1 MMNKDF
7 YVNTRK
13 KIMDNVQ
20 DNSLFILFSGKAPHR
35 SADADYDFIV
45 NKNFFYMVGIEREKF
60 ILLIEKRNNELKET
74 LFIDKV
80 SPIEEKWTGF
90 RMKEDEA
97 RSISGIENIKAVKD
111 FNTYIN
117 TVLFNG
123 DFLNIYLDLER
134 QAWDAD
140 ETISFKFAK
149 DITDRYP
156 HINIYNSYNIIA
168 KSRMIKEK
176 EEIEMIRKA
185 IEITNQGIRKM
196 MENSKPGMMEYQL
209 EAYFDFE
216 IKTLGAKRHAFKTI
230 AASGKNG
237 IVLHY
242 GENNCEMKD
251 GDLILFDLGAEYN
264 NYCADI
270 SRTFPVNGKFTERQK
285 EIYNI
290 VLKSQLETIKAVEP
304 GIPYKELNNVTRRV
318 LIEECK
324 KIGLIKEDEEISKY
338 YYHGVSHYLGLD
350 THDVGDRNVNLQPGM
365 VLTIEPGLYIEEE
378 GIGIRIE
385 DNVVVTEDGCEVLS
399 KDIIKTVEEIE
410 ALMNK

>member
-1 MMNKDF
+1 MNRDF
-7 YVNTRK
+7 YINTRK
-13 KIMDNVQ
+13 RIMSNIE
-20 DNSLFILFSGKAPHR
+20 DNSLFILFSGIAPHK
-35 SADADYDFIV
+35 SADAEYDFIV
-45 NKNFFYMVGIEREKF
+45 NKNFYYMVGIEREKF
-60 ILLIEKRNNELKET
+60 VLLIEKRNNKLKET

-80 SPIEEKWTGF
+80 TALEEKWTGF
-90 RMKEDEA
+90 RMKEEEA
-97 RSISGIENIKAVKD
+97 RSISGIENIKPVNSLND
-111 FNTYIN
+111 YIN
-117 TVLFNG
+117 YILFDG
-123 DFLNIYLDLER
+123 DFSRIYLDLER
-134 QAWDAD
+134 RGWDD
-140 ETISFKFAK
+140 SETKAYTLAK
-149 DITDRYP
+149 NIREKYP
-156 HINIYNSYNIIA
+156 HININNSYNIIA
-168 KSRMIKEK
+168 KSRMIKAEY
-176 EEIEMIRKA
+176 EIDMIKKA

-216 IKTLGAKRHAFKTI
+216 LKTLGAKRHAFNTI
-230 AASGKNG
+230 AASGKNA

-242 GENNCEMKD
+242 GENNCEMMD

-270 SRTFPVNGKFTERQK
+270 SRTFPVNGRFTERQK

-290 VLKSQLETIKAVEP
+290 VLKSQLETIKAVKP
-304 GIPYKELNNVTRRV
+304 GLPYKELNNVTKNV

-350 THDVGDRNVNLQPGM
+350 THDVGDRGANLEPGM

-385 DNVVVTEDGCEVLS
+385 DNVVVTKNGCENLS
-399 KDIIKTVEEIE
+399 KDIIKTIEEIE

>member
-1 MMNKDF
+1 MNKEL
-7 YVNTRK
+7 YITTRK
-13 KIMDNVQ
+13 KIMDNVE
-20 DNSLFILFSGKAPHR
+20 DNSLLVLFSGTAPHK

-60 ILLIEKRNNELKET
+60 ILLIEKRNKKLKET

-80 SPIEEKWTGF
+80 TPLEEKWTGF

-97 RSISGIENIKAVKD
+97 KSISGIESIEPLGY
-111 FNTYIN
+111 FNDYLNSI
-117 TVLFNG
+117 LFNN
-123 DFLNIYLDLER
+123 DYSNLYLDLER
-134 QAWDAD
+134 RGWDSD
-140 ETISFKFAK
+140 ETKALKLAK
-149 DITDRYP
+149 NIRDKYP
-156 HINIYNSYNIIA
+156 HININNSYSIIA
-168 KSRMIKEK
+168 KSRMVKTT
-176 EEIEMIRKA
+176 EEIEMIKKA
-185 IEITNQGIRKM
+185 IDITNQGIKRM
-196 MENSKPGMMEYQL
+196 MEKSKPGMMEYQL

-216 IKTLGAKRHAFKTI
+216 LKTLGAKRHSFNTI
-230 AASGKNG
+230 AASGENA

-270 SRTFPVNGKFTERQK
+270 SRTFPVNGRFTERQK

-290 VLKSQLETIKAVEP
+290 VLKSQLETIKAVKP
-304 GIPYKELNNVTRRV
+304 GLPFKELNNVTKKV

-324 KIGLIKEDEEISKY
+324 KNGLIKEDEEIIKY

-350 THDVGDRNVNLQPGM
+350 THDVGGREVNLEPGM

-385 DNVVVTEDGCEVLS
+385 DNVVVTEDGCENLS
-399 KDIIKTVEEIE
+399 KDIIKSVEEIE
-410 ALMNK
+410 AFMNK

>member
-1 MMNKDF
+1 MNKDF
-7 YVNTRK
+7 YISTRK
-13 KIMDNVQ
+13 KIMDSIE
-20 DNSLFILFSGKAPHR
+20 DNSLFVLFSGIAPHK

-60 ILLIEKRNNELKET
+60 ILLIEKRNMELKEI

-80 SPIEEKWTGF
+80 SPLEEKWTGF

-97 RSISGIENIKAVKD
+97 KSISGIENIKPVD
-111 FNTYIN
+111 EFYNYLNSI
-117 TVLFNG
+117 
-123 DFLNIYLDLER
+123 FLNGTFSNVYLDLER
-134 QAWDAD
+134 GGWDCE
-140 ETISFKFAK
+140 ETKALSLAK
-149 DITDRYP
+149 NIRDRYP
-156 HINIYNSYNIIA
+156 HIKINNSYNTIS
-168 KSRMIKEK
+168 KSRMVKT
-176 EEIEMIRKA
+176 EEEVEMIRKA
-185 IEITNQGIRKM
+185 IEITDQGIRKM
-196 MENSKPGMMEYQL
+196 MENSKAGMIEYQL

-216 IKTLGAKRHAFKTI
+216 LKTLGTKRHAFNTI
-230 AASGKNG
+230 AASGKNA

-242 GENNCEMKD
+242 GENNCQMND
-251 GDLILFDLGAEYN
+251 GELILFDLGAEYN

-285 EIYNI
+285 QIYNI
-290 VLKSQLETIKAVEP
+290 VLKSELETIKAVKP
-304 GIPYKELNNVTRRV
+304 GLPFKELNNVTKKI

-350 THDVGDRNVNLQPGM
+350 THDVGSRDAILEPGM

-385 DNVVVTEDGCEVLS
+385 DNVVVTKDGCENLS
-399 KDIIKTVEEIE
+399 KDIIKTIEDIE
-410 ALMNK
+410 AFMNK

>member
-1 MMNKDF
+1 MNKDF
-7 YVNTRK
+7 YINTRK
-13 KIMDNVQ
+13 KIMNNIE
-20 DNSLFILFSGKAPHR
+20 DNSLLVLLSGTAPHK
-35 SADADYDFIV
+35 SADAEYDFIV
-45 NKNFFYMVGIEREKF
+45 NKNFFYMVGTEREKF

-80 SPIEEKWTGF
+80 TPLEEKWTGF
-90 RMKEDEA
+90 RMTEEEA
-97 RSISGIENIKAVKD
+97 KSISGIENIKPVNGFTD
-111 FNTYIN
+111 YLNSL
-117 TVLFNG
+117 LFND
-123 DFLNIYLDLER
+123 DFSRVYLDLER
-134 QAWDAD
+134 RGWNSD
-140 ETISFKFAK
+140 ETKALTLAK
-149 DITDRYP
+149 DIKEKYP
-156 HINIYNSYNIIA
+156 HISIKNAYNIIA
-168 KSRMIKEK
+168 KSRMIKTEA
-176 EEIEMIRKA
+176 EIDMIKKA
-185 IEITNQGIRKM
+185 TEITNHGIQRM
-196 MENSKPGMMEYQL
+196 MKNSKPGMMEYQL

-216 IKTLGAKRHAFKTI
+216 LKTLGAKRHSFNTI
-230 AASGKNG
+230 AASGENA

-290 VLKSQLETIKAVEP
+290 VLKSQLETIKAVKP
-304 GIPYKELNNVTRRV
+304 GIPFKELNNVTKKV
-318 LIEECK
+318 LTEECK
-324 KIGLIKEDEEISKY
+324 RIGLIKEDDEISKY

-350 THDVGDRNVNLQPGM
+350 THDVGDRGVDLAPGM

-385 DNVVVTEDGCEVLS
+385 DNVVVTEHGCENLS

-410 ALMNK
+410 SFMKK